1 MLKLTLRSLF
11 ISLFFSCCG
20 FGSPAVV
27 QAKISPA
34 LTQQLSSSELYQQGF
49 RDFEARQYRQAI
61 ASFLELLAVEPNNF
75 QAYNMVGMSFGGLE
89 EYAAALAAFERA
101 IALNQEFANA
111 YYNRGYVY
119 KQLGQFDFA
128 LADFDR
134 TLTLTKGK
142 HISALVNRSVIYAVR
157 EDYPAAIADL
167 TQVIEQKPDEAI
179 AYYNRAIVNL
189 TMGDRPAYQ
198 QDLAAAEE
206 LYRQAGDKSGL
217 AQISRIKALH

>member
-1 MLKLTLRSLF
+1 QRTGVLNVAIREDAAP
-11 ISLFFSCCG
+11 
-20 FGSPAVV
+20 FGYKDGS
-27 QAKISPA
+27 
-34 LTQQLSSSELYQQGF
+34 G
-49 RDFEARQYRQAI
+49 
-61 ASFLELLAVEPNNF
+61 NF

-217 AQISRIKALH
+217 AQIIRVKALH